1 MAKTRLL
8 QSLQDLG
15 ELAVPGTLVE
25 VMMRCGKAACGCRND
40 PSRRHGPHLYLKY
53 RNEEGRQTALYIP
66 RSHEREV
73 RKGVEAW
80 SKMREAM
87 ARVGQE
93 NRKALAKKLRE
104 RRKSESKP
112 RSGVKRG
119 QGK

>member
-1 MAKTRLL
+1 MGKSRLL
-8 QSLQDLG
+8 RSFQDLG
-15 ELAVPGTLVE
+15 EMAVPGTLVE
-25 VMMRCGKAACGCRND
+25 VMMRCGKAACGCRKD

-73 RKGVEAW
+73 RKAVEAW

-87 ARVGQE
+87 ADLGQE

-104 RRKSESKP
+104 RRRNE
-112 RSGVKRG
+112 
-119 QGK
+119 

>member
-8 QSLQDLG
+8 RSFQHLG
-15 ELAVPGTLVE
+15 EMAVPGTLVE

-53 RNEEGRQTALYIP
+53 RHEEGRQTALYIP

-73 RKGVEAW
+73 RKAVEAW

-87 ARVGQE
+87 AEVGRE
-93 NRKALAKKLRE
+93 NRKALQKKLRE
-104 RRKSESKP
+104 RP
-112 RSGVKRG
+112 REE
-119 QGK
+119 

>member
-1 MAKTRLL
+1 MAKK
-8 QSLQDLG
+8 SLSQRFQKLG
-15 ELAVPGTLVE
+15 EMALPGTLVE

-73 RKGVEAW
+73 RKAVEAW

-87 ARVGQE
+87 TQLGQE
-93 NRKALAKKLRE
+93 NRKALAKKLRS
-104 RRKSESKP
+104 RP
-112 RSGVKRG
+112 R
-119 QGK
+119 GK